1 MECLKCC
8 PLPEIHIWEEM
19 TLTRCVYIYIYDIFK
34 TELSFLVKSF
44 LSLSPIFL
52 FVGGI

>member
-1 MECLKCC
+1 MLSTSGDTHLGGDDFDKV
-8 PLPEIHIWEEM
+8 
-19 TLTRCVYIYIYDIFK
+19 CVYIYIYDIFK